1 MQNLCR
7 TLRQPEPT
15 YNERVLEYSVIMSR
29 ILIVEDEEELSLS
42 LKEWLE
48 GELYTVSI
56 AEDGKV
62 ALEKLRANSYDL
74 IILDWMLPGFHGLDV
89 CKAFRKSGGETPILI
104 LTARS
109 TVSAKEE
116 GLNSGADDYLTKP
129 FNLRELS
136 ARVRALLRRPLS
148 KPQSVLCV
156 GDLKLDRNSR
166 SITKEGKHVK
176 LLPKE
181 FMILEVLFLN
191 QGTVLSSDELT
202 NLVWGVDS
210 DITPD
215 TVRSHIRSLRK
226 KIDGT
231 TNSSIVKTVHSMGYK
246 VESD

>member
-1 MQNLCR
+1 
-7 TLRQPEPT
+7 
-15 YNERVLEYSVIMSR
+15 MSR

-48 GELYTVSI
+48 GELYAVSTVN
-56 AEDGKV
+56 EGKA
-62 ALEKLRANSYDL
+62 ALEMLLSNRYDL
-74 IILDWMLPGFHGLDV
+74 IILDWMLPGLSGLEI
-89 CKAFRKSGGETPILI
+89 CKVFRESGGDTPILI
-104 LTARS
+104 LTARN
-109 TVSAKEE
+109 TISAKEE

-136 ARVRALLRRPLS
+136 ARVRALLRRPQS
-148 KPQSVLCV
+148 APQSI
-156 GDLKLDRNSR
+156 LKAGNIVLDRNSR
-166 SITKEGKHVK
+166 TVSKDGAPVK

-181 FMILEVLFLN
+181 FILLEVLILN
-191 QGTVLSSDELT
+191 RGKVLSSDELT

-226 KIDGT
+226 KVD
-231 TNSSIVKTVHSMGYK
+231 NSSNFSVVKTVHSMGYK